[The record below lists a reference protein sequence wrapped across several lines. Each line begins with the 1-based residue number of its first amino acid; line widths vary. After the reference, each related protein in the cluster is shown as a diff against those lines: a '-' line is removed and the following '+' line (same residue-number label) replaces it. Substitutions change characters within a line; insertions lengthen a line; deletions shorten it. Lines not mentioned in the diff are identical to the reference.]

1 MSVMT
6 DKQAYAAM
14 FHFLEEHWKRTKS
27 DDVGGLLGAM
37 SMLQDGPTTADPA
50 IAHDWRRAVGYAL
63 NGGQPGTLQFK

>member
-14 FHFLEEHWKRTKS
+14 FHFLQEFWEHTRS

-37 SMLQDGPTTADPA
+37 SLLQDGTTADAA
-50 IAHDWRRAVGYAL
+50 IAADWQRAVEYAL
-63 NGGQPGTLQFK
+63 NGGGPGLMELR